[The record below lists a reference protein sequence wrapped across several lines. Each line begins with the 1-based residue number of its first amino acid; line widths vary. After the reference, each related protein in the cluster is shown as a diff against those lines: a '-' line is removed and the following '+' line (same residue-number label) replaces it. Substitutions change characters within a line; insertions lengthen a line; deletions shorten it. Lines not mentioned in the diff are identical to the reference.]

1 VLCDFDAACHPRR
14 RNGEFLAFLK
24 QVATAHPRVKLR
36 VVCGNYGTHSHPN
49 VKAWLARNPR
59 ITLRFTP
66 TGASWM
72 NLVEIFFGIIA
83 RQAIRRGTSTS
94 VPDLT
99 GGIRIFIDA
108 YSERCQPFAWIKTA
122 DKMLTKASWQ
132 PG

>member
-36 VVCGNYGTHSHPN
+36 VVCGNYGTHGHPN
-49 VKAWLARNPR
+49 VKAWPARNPR

-83 RQAIRRGTSTS
+83 RQAIWT
-94 VPDLT
+94 
-99 GGIRIFIDA
+99 
-108 YSERCQPFAWIKTA
+108 KTA
-122 DKMLTKASWQ
+122 DQMLTKASWQ
-132 PG
+132 PRLMPSGQEPDDRARCPPWPTS